1 MLSKIKSFIE
11 HALSF
16 IAKLLHKAGFSP
28 SILSLIGLFFAFSSA
43 LTYYKSNFNF
53 EKICLAALLMLISGF
68 FDAIDGVVARKYRVA
83 SSFGGIL
90 DSTLDRLSEIA
101 IYFGLIL
108 GGLTSVKIGLA
119 ALSSSLMVSYIR
131 ARAEAEGLKLSG
143 VGLAERP
150 ERLIIL
156 ALFSFL
162 NKIQIGLIIIFLAS
176 ILTIIQRFIY
186 AFKKLKG
193 R

>member
-1 MLSKIKSFIE
+1 MLSKIKGYIE
-11 HALSF
+11 SALSF
-16 IAKLLHKAGFSP
+16 IAELLHKAGFSP
-28 SILSLIGLFFAFSSA
+28 STLSLIGLIFGFFSGF
-43 LTYYKSNFNF
+43 TYYKSNFIF
-53 EKICLAALLMLISGF
+53 ERICLAALLMLISGF
-68 FDAIDGVVARKYRVA
+68 FDAIDGIVARKYGEA
-83 SSFGGIL
+83 SSFGGLL

-108 GGLTSVKIGLA
+108 GGLTSVEIGLG
-119 ALSSSLMVSYIR
+119 ALTSSLMVSYVR
-131 ARAEAEGLKLSG
+131 ARAEVEGLKLSG

-162 NKIQIGLIIIFLAS
+162 NKIQIGLIIIFFFS
-176 ILTIIQRFIY
+176 SLTIIQRFIY

-193 R
+193 

>member
-1 MLSKIKSFIE
+1 MLSKIKGYIE
-11 HALSF
+11 STLSF
-16 IAKLLHKAGFSP
+16 IAELLHKAGFSP
-28 SILSLIGLFFAFSSA
+28 STLSLIGLIFGFFSGF
-43 LTYYKSNFNF
+43 TYYKSNFIF
-53 EKICLAALLMLISGF
+53 ERICLAALLMLISGF
-68 FDAIDGVVARKYRVA
+68 FDAIDGIVARKYGEA
-83 SSFGGIL
+83 SSFGGLL

-108 GGLTSVKIGLA
+108 GGLTSVEIGLG
-119 ALSSSLMVSYIR
+119 ALTSSLMVSYVR
-131 ARAEAEGLKLSG
+131 ARAEVEGLKLSG

-162 NKIQIGLIIIFLAS
+162 NKIQIGLIIIFFFS
-176 ILTIIQRFIY
+176 SLTIIQRFIY

-193 R
+193 

>member
-1 MLSKIKSFIE
+1 MLSKIKGLIE
-11 HALSF
+11 SALSF
-16 IAKLLHKAGFSP
+16 IAELLHKAGFSP
-28 SILSLIGLFFAFSSA
+28 SFLSLIGLIFAFFSGFI
-43 LTYYKSNFNF
+43 YYKSNFIF
-53 EKICLAALLMLISGF
+53 ERICLAALLLLISGF
-68 FDAIDGVVARKYRVA
+68 FDAIDGVVARKYGEA
-83 SSFGGIL
+83 SSFGGLL
-90 DSTLDRLSEIA
+90 DSTFDRLSEII

-108 GGLTSVKIGLA
+108 GGLTSVEIGLA

-131 ARAEAEGLKLSG
+131 ARAEVEGLKLSG

-162 NKIQIGLIIIFLAS
+162 NKIQIGLIIIFFAS
-176 ILTIIQRFIY
+176 SLTIIQRFIY

-193 R
+193 